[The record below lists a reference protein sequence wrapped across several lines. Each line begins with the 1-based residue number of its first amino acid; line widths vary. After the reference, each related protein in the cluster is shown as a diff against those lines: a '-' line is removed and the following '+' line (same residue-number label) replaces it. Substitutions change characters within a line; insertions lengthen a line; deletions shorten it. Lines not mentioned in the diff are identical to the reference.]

1 MSSAH
6 DLPSTTSPEAVPE
19 GLHLTLVP
27 PLVANEPAPYDLE
40 RALAEATPRLQR
52 YATRRLGSSHEAE
65 EVVQE
70 ALLRAYQHR
79 DTFATTDDLMAWSTV
94 VTGRLVIDRV
104 RVRGRAVS
112 VADVPEQGR
121 VGRDTAYVVVA
132 RDEAR
137 LALDALES
145 MPTRQ
150 AAVLWA
156 REVEGQSYDEIAER
170 YGLTEPTV
178 RSLLHRARKTLRRE
192 YAARGGTL
200 PVGGL
205 VLLAPWLKSLSG
217 LGKLREAV
225 RRAAVSG
232 AALSISGLAA
242 IGAIG
247 LSPTTPGQ
255 TTTPSDAAQLPTV
268 SMPSVTSAVVS
279 AAVAPAAPRA
289 AAKPAAAAPVA
300 HTGLANK
307 VVKVVPKVCDPSGGN
322 GVSVQCTDHKGAY
335 TLYVGPTLPD
345 NPTGIHQIGI
355 DPTAQDCRD
364 LPSTPVTECAPSNP

>member
-6 DLPSTTSPEAVPE
+6 DLPSTISPEVAP
-19 GLHLTLVP
+19 GGPHLSLVP
-27 PLVANEPAPYDLE
+27 PLVDDAAAPFDLDL
-40 RALAEATPRLQR
+40 ALAEAGPRLQR

-79 DTFATTDDLMAWSTV
+79 SSFATVDDLMAWSTV

-104 RVRGRAVS
+104 RVRGRSVT
-112 VADVPEQGR
+112 VADVPEQTR
-121 VGRDTAYVVVA
+121 IGRDTADVVVA

-137 LALDALES
+137 LALDALEC

-205 VLLAPWLKSLSG
+205 IVLAPWLKSLSG
-217 LGKLREAV
+217 LGKLRAAV
-225 RRAAVSG
+225 RKAALSG
-232 AALSISGLAA
+232 AALSIAGLSA
-242 IGAIG
+242 ISAIG
-247 LSPTTPGQ
+247 LSPTGPQGA
-255 TTTPSDAAQLPTV
+255 PPAATAAVPVVTMPRTVSTVVVTPTV
-268 SMPSVTSAVVS
+268 H
-279 AAVAPAAPRA
+279 RA
-289 AAKPAAAAPVA
+289 AAAHAAVPAAKG
-300 HTGLANK
+300 HTTLDA
-307 VVKVVPKVCDPSGGN
+307 VDQLPPICPTDTD
-322 GVSVQCTDHKGAY
+322 VSAGCSHAGKY
-335 TLYVGPTLPD
+335 KIYIGPPLPE
-345 NPTGIHQIGI
+345 NPTGIRRVGVYV
-355 DPTAQDCRD
+355 DAVDCRT
-364 LPSTPVTECAPSNP
+364 LPQVPTTQCAPSAP

>member
-6 DLPSTTSPEAVPE
+6 DLPSTISPEVAPE
-19 GLHLTLVP
+19 GPHLSLVP
-27 PLVANEPAPYDLE
+27 PLVTDEPAPFDLD

-52 YATRRLGSSHEAE
+52 YATRRLGSAHEAE
-65 EVVQE
+65 EIVQE

-79 DTFATTDDLMAWSTV
+79 ASFATTDDLMAWSTV

-104 RVRGRAVS
+104 RVRGRSVT
-112 VADVPEQGR
+112 VADVPEQSR
-121 VGRDTAYVVVA
+121 VGRDTADVVVA

-137 LALDALES
+137 LALDALEC

-205 VLLAPWLKSLSG
+205 VVLAPWLKSLTG
-217 LGKLREAV
+217 LGRLRDAV

-232 AALSISGLAA
+232 AALSITGLAA
-242 IGAIG
+242 IGVIG
-247 LSPTTPGQ
+247 LSPTAPDSHSPTNQVRIAPL
-255 TTTPSDAAQLPTV
+255 TALPPV
-268 SMPSVTSAVVS
+268 RSAVVS
-279 AAVAPAAPRA
+279 ERVPSAAAVTSHSSAGRSGHASSLLDTTKA
-289 AAKPAAAAPVA
+289 
-300 HTGLANK
+300 L
-307 VVKVVPKVCDPSGGN
+307 PKVCQTGTKVTAGCSHAGPNS
-322 GVSVQCTDHKGAY
+322 
-335 TLYVGPTLPD
+335 LYIGPELPD
-345 NPTGIHQIGI
+345 NPTGVRRVGVYM
-355 DPTAQDCRD
+355 DDAQCAT
-364 LPSTPVTECAPSNP
+364 LPSTPLTQCAPSKP